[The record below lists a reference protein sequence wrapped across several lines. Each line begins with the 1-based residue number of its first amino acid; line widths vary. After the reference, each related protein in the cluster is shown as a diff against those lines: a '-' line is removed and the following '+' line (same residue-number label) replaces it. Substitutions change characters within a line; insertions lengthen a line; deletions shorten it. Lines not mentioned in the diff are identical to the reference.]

1 MPARFVPV
9 CLMNARFMPVLFAAL
24 SLGACETLRP
34 TEAAPDI
41 TLDEAPYIEALYLSG
56 DPGEDLLAGGD
67 AFDPAMFE
75 GLTMPG
81 QLRPLPEDE
90 TPAPDLRPDEAIDA
104 ANASAAIQPSSDN
117 YLNAIQVY
125 PYAKGALYQVY
136 CAPEQVTDIALE
148 PGEQLMSVSAGDTV
162 RWIIGDTVSGTG
174 DTAQVHILV
183 KPVKAGLRTNLI
195 ITTSRRAYYL
205 ELTAFKETYMAAV
218 SWRYPAEPLTR
229 RADVAASSSPSEAP
243 LQGLQLERLQFRYEI
258 SGDKP
263 HWRPERVFDDG
274 SKVYIQFPARLDQG
288 EAPPLF
294 VIGRSGEAMLV
305 NYRMRENYYVVDRLF
320 TRAELRMGED
330 RQEVVRIARS
340 DAGRSGG

>member
-1 MPARFVPV
+1 MPV
-9 CLMNARFMPVLFAAL
+9 CLVNLRSLPVLFAAL
-24 SLGACETLRP
+24 SLGACETLSVSEP
-34 TEAAPDI
+34 APDI
-41 TLDEAPYIEALYLSG
+41 TLDEAPYIEAFLIS
-56 DPGEDLLAGGD
+56 DEPEHDILAGGD
-67 AFDPAMFE
+67 AAGPAMFE
-75 GLTMPG
+75 PLTMPG
-81 QLRPLPEDE
+81 QLRPHPEDE
-90 TPAPDLRPDEAIDA
+90 TPAPNLRPDQAIDA

-117 YLNAIQVY
+117 YMNAIQVY
-125 PYAKGALYQVY
+125 PYARGALYQVY

-162 RWIIGDTVSGTG
+162 RWIIGDTVSGSG
-174 DTAQVHILV
+174 DSAQVHILV
-183 KPVKAGLRTNLI
+183 KPVRAGLRTNLI
-195 ITTSRRAYYL
+195 ITTSRRTYYL
-205 ELTAFKETYMAAV
+205 ELTAFRETYMAAV
-218 SWRYPAEPLTR
+218 SWHYPAPPVLR
-229 RADVAASSSPSEAP
+229 RAAMTPASSPADAP

-294 VIGRSGEAMLV
+294 VTGRSGEAMLV
-305 NYRMRENYYVVDRLF
+305 NYRKRGNYYVVDRLF
-320 TRAELRMGED
+320 TRAELRMGEG